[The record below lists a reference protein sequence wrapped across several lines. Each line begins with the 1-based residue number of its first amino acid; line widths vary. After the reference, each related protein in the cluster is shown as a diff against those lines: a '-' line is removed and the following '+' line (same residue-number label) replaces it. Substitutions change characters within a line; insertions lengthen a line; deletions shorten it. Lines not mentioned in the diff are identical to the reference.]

1 MGASKIS
8 KEFEKYMNKPMGNK
22 LTKKKQLSFFNKSIP
37 KATKNFVKELL
48 GVPEIK

>member
-1 MGASKIS
+1 
-8 KEFEKYMNKPMGNK
+8 MGNK
-22 LTKKKQLSFFNKSIP
+22 LTKKKQLSFFNKFVP